1 MFSLRFNKE
10 APVYEQLVNHIKR
23 MIIKRVLLP
32 DEKMPSVRELAR
44 QLTLN
49 PNTIQKAYQELEHQ
63 GYIYSLPG
71 KGSYV
76 KENDDIQNEGYV
88 ENLYS
93 QFNQIVLE
101 LLHMNESKE
110 DIKKYVDELESRIK
124 EGN

>member
-49 PNTIQKAYQELEHQ
+49 PNTIQKAYRELEHQ

-76 KENDDIQNEGYV
+76 KENDDIQSEVYV

-110 DIKKYVDELESRIK
+110 DIKKYIDEIESRIK